1 MRRFTPRLTDVRP
14 ALVGVA
20 LVAAVACT
28 AAAEPTHELL
38 LTNGDTV
45 KVEILEET
53 ETEMRVRIYYGSLSA
68 PRTFRRSEII
78 TRTAL
83 DADGAPADDAT
94 RPEAVAETRRDDA
107 RRDDAIPVY
116 AFELDG
122 ELGWDI
128 SPTPLREKM
137 AEARKAGAEIVIIKL
152 DNDRR
157 GVPEW
162 VDEALV
168 ADEGAFDTLFFASE
182 LVPTLTSEV
191 RADWPTQPR
200 IVFWVH
206 RAMEGMAFI
215 PLLKPDIYFTSDGR
229 MGGVGNLDELFGSTG
244 DEVVRD
250 KQKSLRQGQVEGY
263 AIEGGHNTAIVR
275 AMTKRSISL
284 WYRIENGLPVFD
296 ERTDN
301 SPPIGGGWVQLTDDG
316 QDERADT
323 DRQIVR
329 LEGNDT
335 LTLNADTARKIGFSD
350 GTANTMED
358 LLFELGIEDRAY
370 LIDDADGDGL
380 ADGADR
386 IGETWTRG
394 LTSALRTLRNIDRD
408 IANIRIPENAGDRAE
423 QIREAQTLRIL
434 KRAVQLLQRYEEVF
448 DPDEQWR
455 VNLELRIQQIEN
467 DIRRRRIGGG
477 G

>member
-1 MRRFTPRLTDVRP
+1 MLRCTHIRP
-14 ALVGVA
+14 TLLAGALAASVA
-20 LVAAVACT
+20 FGAV
-28 AAAEPTHELL
+28 AEPTHELL
-38 LTNGDTV
+38 LTTGDTV

-53 ETEMRVRIYYGSLSA
+53 ETQIKVNVYYGSLSA
-68 PRTFRRSEII
+68 PRTFQRSEII
-78 TRTAL
+78 TTTAL
-83 DADGAPADDAT
+83 TADGTPATDAPRAAAANNTSTKRPAD
-94 RPEAVAETRRDDA
+94 AV
-107 RRDDAIPVY
+107 PVY

-128 SPTPLREKM
+128 SPTPVREKM
-137 AEARKAGAEIVIIKL
+137 AEAREAGAEIVIIKL

-182 LVPTLTSEV
+182 LVPSLTSEV
-191 RADWPTQPR
+191 RADWKNQPR
-200 IVFWVH
+200 IVFWVE

-284 WYRIENGLPVFD
+284 WFRLENGLPVFD

-301 SPPIGGGWVQLTDDG
+301 TPPIGGGWIQLTDDG
-316 QDERADT
+316 QDDREDT

-335 LTLNADTARKIGFSD
+335 LTLDADTAFKIGFSD
-350 GTANTMED
+350 GTANSIED

-370 LIDDADGDGL
+370 LIDDENGDGL
-380 ADGADR
+380 ADGSER
-386 IGETWTRG
+386 IGETWNRG

-408 IANIRIPENAGDRAE
+408 IANIRVPENAGDRAQ

-434 KRAVQLLQRYEEVF
+434 KRAIQLLNRYEEVF
-448 DPDEQWR
+448 DPNENWR
-455 VNLELRIQQIEN
+455 VDLELRIQQIEN
-467 DIRRRRIGGG
+467 EIRRRRIGGG